1 MSKIV
6 GDLVGIPEK
15 TAKKQ
20 GGRFQP
26 GVSGNPKGRA
36 RGSRNKATLL
46 LEKLIDGEGEGI
58 IRAMIQAAV
67 GGDVSAGRALL
78 DRLVPPRRDRV
89 IQFALPPLA
98 TIADA
103 PRALGAITAAVA
115 AGDLTPSEASDLATL
130 VERFVKAIEA
140 STLESRISAL
150 EMKGS

>member
-58 IRAMIQAAV
+58 IRAMI
-67 GGDVSAGRALL
+67 
-78 DRLVPPRRDRV
+78 
-89 IQFALPPLA
+89 
-98 TIADA
+98 
-103 PRALGAITAAVA
+103 
-115 AGDLTPSEASDLATL
+115 
-130 VERFVKAIEA
+130 
-140 STLESRISAL
+140 
-150 EMKGS
+150 